1 MQNDISK
8 EFLSKKYL
16 AITKAIEILSDLTF
30 KKITVDNLV
39 ELSLNN
45 DMLIEFRSIKWRI
58 FLNILPILK
67 INSWYEITQASREAY
82 RMLHSKYI
90 NQDITSF
97 FLNQKSIESMKY
109 EKNELYNIELI
120 KLDVS
125 RTFQE
130 IDLFRNMKTIE
141 SLSEI
146 LYIWTKE
153 NEDIKYIQGMNDIL
167 GTIYYALFPSIIHE
181 MNIEMNKLDVKL
193 LKDLYLYLNFEEYF
207 DADLYFI
214 FNNLMKRCLKNQF
227 NYSNNLCITN
237 SNDCSIINNSS
248 LTLKK
253 LSELTNITYIKKRIL
268 RIFNC
273 YLKMVDPELFNY
285 LNKFL
290 EPEIFMFRWLLLL
303 LNREVGLNEC
313 LYFWDTIFAMEL
325 YNSKTEVT
333 SLIIMNRELY
343 FLDFI
348 CVALLVNLKKTIL
361 STDDQSYILY
371 LLMNYPQ
378 DFTAREIIN
387 SAIKI
392 RIRIM
397 TLLN

>member
-1 MQNDISK
+1 
-8 EFLSKKYL
+8 
-16 AITKAIEILSDLTF
+16 
-30 KKITVDNLV
+30 
-39 ELSLNN
+39 
-45 DMLIEFRSIKWRI
+45 
-58 FLNILPILK
+58 
-67 INSWYEITQASREAY
+67 
-82 RMLHSKYI
+82 
-90 NQDITSF
+90 
-97 FLNQKSIESMKY
+97 
-109 EKNELYNIELI
+109 
-120 KLDVS
+120 
-125 RTFQE
+125 
-130 IDLFRNMKTIE
+130 
-141 SLSEI
+141 
-146 LYIWTKE
+146 
-153 NEDIKYIQGMNDIL
+153 
-167 GTIYYALFPSIIHE
+167 
-181 MNIEMNKLDVKL
+181 
-193 LKDLYLYLNFEEYF
+193 
-207 DADLYFI
+207 
-214 FNNLMKRCLKNQF
+214 
-227 NYSNNLCITN
+227 
-237 SNDCSIINNSS
+237 
-248 LTLKK
+248 
-253 LSELTNITYIKKRIL
+253 
-268 RIFNC
+268 
-273 YLKMVDPELFNY
+273 MVDPELFNY

-348 CVALLVNLKKTIL
+348 CVALIVNLKKTIL